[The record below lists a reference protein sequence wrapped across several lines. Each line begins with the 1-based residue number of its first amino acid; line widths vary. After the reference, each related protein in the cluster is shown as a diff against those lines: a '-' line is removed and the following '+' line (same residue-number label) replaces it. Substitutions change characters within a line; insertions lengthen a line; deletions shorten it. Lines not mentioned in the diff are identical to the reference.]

1 MSPYLQLPG
10 RLESSWE
17 FDRFWRKT
25 FRDSDRQYYRDFPCG
40 RLIVLRCKGV
50 GSLCCV
56 CIRVEAEGSGTM
68 RLGDFEE
75 FLGREILQWTGRGLV
90 LSIISV
96 VCCGRWIPVELL
108 RSIGREHLRCS
119 RVTAWRD
126 SVHMDAFMLLVCDSM
141 A

>member
-1 MSPYLQLPG
+1 
-10 RLESSWE
+10 
-17 FDRFWRKT
+17 
-25 FRDSDRQYYRDFPCG
+25 
-40 RLIVLRCKGV
+40 
-50 GSLCCV
+50 
-56 CIRVEAEGSGTM
+56 M

-119 RVTAWRD
+119 RV
-126 SVHMDAFMLLVCDSM
+126 HMDAFMLLMCDSM